1 MLETLTSSPF
11 TVILLFP
18 VVTLTIFVVGLI
30 RIDIRDLRGQETAG
44 QKLAIE
50 EEYFVS
56 FSCLNK
62 NCGSRIS
69 RRLR

>member
-1 MLETLTSSPF
+1 MCIRDRIMLETLTSSPF

-50 EEYFVS
+50 EE
-56 FSCLNK
+56 
-62 NCGSRIS
+62 
-69 RRLR
+69 

>member
-44 QKLAIE
+44 QNLAIE
-50 EEYFVS
+50 EE
-56 FSCLNK
+56 
-62 NCGSRIS
+62 
-69 RRLR
+69 

>member
-18 VVTLTIFVVGLI
+18 VVTLTIFVVGRI
-30 RIDIRDLRGQETAG
+30 RIDIRDLRGPETAG

-50 EEYFVS
+50 EE
-56 FSCLNK
+56 
-62 NCGSRIS
+62 
-69 RRLR
+69 

>member
-50 EEYFVS
+50 EE
-56 FSCLNK
+56 
-62 NCGSRIS
+62 
-69 RRLR
+69 

>member
-1 MLETLTSSPF
+1 MLETLTPSPF

-50 EEYFVS
+50 EE
-56 FSCLNK
+56 
-62 NCGSRIS
+62 
-69 RRLR
+69 

>member
-1 MLETLTSSPF
+1 MLETLTSSHF

-50 EEYFVS
+50 EE
-56 FSCLNK
+56 
-62 NCGSRIS
+62 
-69 RRLR
+69 

>member
-1 MLETLTSSPF
+1 MLWLIMLETLTSSPF

-50 EEYFVS
+50 EE
-56 FSCLNK
+56 
-62 NCGSRIS
+62 
-69 RRLR
+69 

>member
-30 RIDIRDLRGQETAG
+30 RIDIRDLRVQETAG

-50 EEYFVS
+50 EE
-56 FSCLNK
+56 
-62 NCGSRIS
+62 
-69 RRLR
+69 

>member
-18 VVTLTIFVVGLI
+18 VVTLTIFVFGLI

-50 EEYFVS
+50 EE
-56 FSCLNK
+56 
-62 NCGSRIS
+62 
-69 RRLR
+69 

>member
-1 MLETLTSSPF
+1 MLATLTSSPF

-50 EEYFVS
+50 EE
-56 FSCLNK
+56 
-62 NCGSRIS
+62 
-69 RRLR
+69 

>member
-30 RIDIRDLRGQETAG
+30 RIDISDLRGQETAG

-50 EEYFVS
+50 EE
-56 FSCLNK
+56 
-62 NCGSRIS
+62 
-69 RRLR
+69 

>member
-30 RIDIRDLRGQETAG
+30 RIDIMDLRGQETAG

-50 EEYFVS
+50 EE
-56 FSCLNK
+56 
-62 NCGSRIS
+62 
-69 RRLR
+69 

>member
-1 MLETLTSSPF
+1 MLETLTSRPF

-50 EEYFVS
+50 EE
-56 FSCLNK
+56 
-62 NCGSRIS
+62 
-69 RRLR
+69 

>member
-18 VVTLTIFVVGLI
+18 VVTLTIFVDGLI

-50 EEYFVS
+50 EE
-56 FSCLNK
+56 
-62 NCGSRIS
+62 
-69 RRLR
+69 

>member
-18 VVTLTIFVVGLI
+18 GVTLTIFVGGLI

-50 EEYFVS
+50 EE
-56 FSCLNK
+56 
-62 NCGSRIS
+62 
-69 RRLR
+69 

>member
-44 QKLAIE
+44 RKLAIE
-50 EEYFVS
+50 EE
-56 FSCLNK
+56 
-62 NCGSRIS
+62 
-69 RRLR
+69 